1 MTQTLMFKSLRFLAT
16 LFLISSI
23 GTAKDISP
31 IATIKTSG
39 MVSDFAEDAGL
50 LYVATDAGIVDII
63 DLSTQKTV
71 RQIRFAPLLTA
82 KGDYVP
88 ARIHSIDRAKGKTL
102 IVTSAQNAYRNVWI
116 NDGNRSVKIIDETQ
130 HLMPKSARFS
140 KDGKIILGSFG
151 SDIVLY
157 DSQEN
162 SKLYDRHISEST
174 MGGMALSADK
184 RKMVISDES
193 GAVRL
198 FDIESGR
205 LEKTFSSE
213 HVDNIY
219 RVAYAKGVIVT
230 AGQDRRVGV
239 YRENGTAYHLKSDFL
254 VYAVGLSPSGKTAVY
269 SDGLDNVLQLFN
281 TDSKSKGDRLV
292 GHYATPNRI
301 YFINERSIIT
311 SGDEEK
317 VFFWKLE
324 K

>member
-1 MTQTLMFKSLRFLAT
+1 MTPTLMFKTLRFLAT
-16 LFLISSI
+16 LFLISST
-23 GTAKDISP
+23 GMAKDISP

-71 RQIRFAPLLTA
+71 RQIHFAPLLTA

-116 NDGNRSVKIIDETQ
+116 NDGNSSVKIIDETQ
-130 HLMPKSARFS
+130 HLMPKSARFT
-140 KDGKIILGSFG
+140 KDGKIIFGSFG

-174 MGGMALSADK
+174 MGGMALSVDK
-184 RKMVISDES
+184 KKMVISDES
-193 GAVRL
+193 GTVRL

-230 AGQDRRVGV
+230 AGQDRRVAV
-239 YRENGTAYHLKSDFL
+239 YKENGTAYHLKSDFL